1 MATGK
6 RFYMKMMTKQTSQW
20 LKHLMITLISLLLM
34 YNSASAQLQLL
45 PDWTSTNEDVSVT
58 IDVLLNDI
66 APGTQIDTQSLKIIV
81 EPGLGSEQILPKAMV
96 LYSPLLN
103 VSGIDS
109 FMYKVCD
116 TGAKKECDSTWV
128 HVFIKSVNDPPVA
141 VDDHIITG
149 INLPVPIMP
158 LSNDFDVDGGIDSGS
173 LKIIK
178 SPQHG
183 HPSFS
188 SSLHL
193 ITYTPDNNYVGMDTI
208 KYGISDIINAS
219 LKDTGI
225 IIISVIDTCNQAV
238 CVWPGD
244 ANNNGLV
251 NNLDL
256 LYIGLAYGK
265 SGAPRNAAGTGYSGQ
280 FASNWINITPKQSSI
295 NFKYADS
302 DGSGTVDADDTMAIT
317 TNYNQT
323 HNKTDKIETNNPPIW
338 LEIMDDTVQAG
349 DTVHASILLG
359 NDTAVLQQL
368 YGYALSIGYDNKYI
382 DSGSVQANY
391 SGNWIAPSSDFLSL
405 EQDFYSSGNTDIAFT
420 RTNQQGMSGYGLI
433 ANISFII
440 DNIDGKLFQT
450 EVLRIDLNNVYIIN
464 EEGNIIEINSGSDS
478 LIVKY
483 TQNGLNDPAD
493 DNEHLLIY
501 PNPANDYLQI
511 AVEHGYQVLYYQ
523 LSNALGQTLVFDNRE
538 NTQNKFTIDVHDLAN
553 GMYLL
558 QINTQFGIMNKQILI
573 SR

>member
-6 RFYMKMMTKQTSQW
+6 RFYMKRKSKPTLQW
-20 LKHLMITLISLLLM
+20 LKHFMITLISLLLM
-34 YNSASAQLQLL
+34 YNASAQLQLM
-45 PDWTSTNEDVSVT
+45 PDWISTNEDIST
-58 IDVLLNDI
+58 SIDVLINDI
-66 APGTQIDTQSLKIIV
+66 APGTQIDTMSLKIIV
-81 EPGLGSEQILPKAMV
+81 EPGLGTESILPNAKV

-116 TGAKKECDSTWV
+116 TSAKQQCDSTWV

-141 VDDHIITG
+141 LDDHITTG

-158 LSNDFDVDGGIDSGS
+158 LNNDYDVDGNLDSAS

-178 SPQHG
+178 SPNHG
-183 HPSFS
+183 HPSFT

-219 LKDTGI
+219 LKDTGT
-225 IIISVIDTCNQAV
+225 IIISIIDTCNKAV

-244 ANNNGLV
+244 ANNNGIV

-265 SGAPRNAAGTGYSGQ
+265 SGVPRNATGSGYSGQ
-280 FASNWINITPKQSSI
+280 FASNWINVTPKQSGI
-295 NFKYADS
+295 NFKYADT
-302 DGSGTVDADDTMAIT
+302 DGSGTIDADDTIAIKD
-317 TNYNQT
+317 NYNQT
-323 HNKTDKIETNNPPIW
+323 HQKKDQIESNDPPIW
-338 LEIMDDTVQAG
+338 IEIMDDTVRAG

-368 YGYALSIGYDNKYI
+368 YGYALSIAYDNKYI

-405 EQDFYSSGNTDIAFT
+405 EEDFYSSGNTDIAFT

-450 EVLRIDLNNVYIIN
+450 EVLRIDLNNVYIID
-464 EEGNIIEINSGSDS
+464 EEGNIIEIGSGSDS
-478 LIVKY
+478 LIVEY
-483 TQNGLNDPAD
+483 TQIGLNDPAGK
-493 DNEHLLIY
+493 NEHLLIY
-501 PNPANDYLQI
+501 PNPANDYLHI

-523 LSNALGQTLVFDNRE
+523 LSNALGESLLYDKQE
-538 NTQNKFTIDVHDLAN
+538 NTQNQFTIDVQDLPN
-553 GMYLL
+553 GIYVL
-558 QINTQFGIMNKQILI
+558 QVNTQFGIMNKQILI